1 MFPLDNTLGNNGT
14 LTPVL
19 PNNAVSLQLLAE
31 IQKWYS
37 EGANQDD
44 VVERLRLRTVP
55 PGYKIHNWIE
65 GTYTAVDCDYCTL
78 VVVHRKR

>member
-1 MFPLDNTLGNNGT
+1 MYVGLNQTIMFPLNDTLGNNET
-14 LTPVL
+14 LTAVL
-19 PNNAVSLQLLAE
+19 PNNAVSLELLSE

-55 PGYKIHNWIE
+55 PGYKIHDWTE
-65 GTYTAVDCDYCTL
+65 GTL
-78 VVVHRKR
+78 Q